1 MNLSETLQL
10 VAMQL
15 QLDPEDLSRFARE
28 DTVGGYSANAAD
40 RRWMVGSL
48 YEVEGK
54 VLYALIRALKP
65 QHAVEIGS
73 LRGCSTTH
81 IATALAINESGRLT
95 AIDVQEGA
103 RDQFPKSLDQVVT
116 GVIGD
121 GLKWLM
127 EQPDAS
133 IDFIFEDSSHGED
146 MCAAVGKLA
155 TRKLTPG
162 GILVVHDAAHD
173 FAILEDGRRI
183 TSDVGATVRRGLDR
197 ALGEAKYRVYR
208 TEPSDCG
215 FALWKRLG
223 VAPTILDDGYSYQD
237 LKEVDPQEY
246 ERPIEKLDLTLP
258 GYHRIG
264 QGEKIENIR
273 IVDPYAVVEELPE
286 GYHYVEN
293 AKPRPGDPER
303 YITNDQPMQEI
314 KEVKAPPK
322 KKPGRKPKAKQ

>member
-1 MNLSETLQL
+1 MNLQETLQL

-15 QLDPEDLSRFARE
+15 QLDPEDLSRYARE

-40 RRWMVGSL
+40 RRWQVGSL

-81 IATALAINESGRLT
+81 IATALAVNESGRLT
-95 AIDVQEGA
+95 AIDVQDGA
-103 RDQFPKSLDQVVT
+103 RDQFPKSLEKVIT

-121 GLKWLM
+121 GLKWLS

-162 GILVVHDAAHD
+162 GILIMHDAAHD

-183 TSDVGATVRRGLDR
+183 TSDVGGTVRAGLTR

-215 FALWKRLG
+215 FALWQRLG
-223 VAPTILDDGYSYQD
+223 IAPTILDDGYSYQD
-237 LKEVDPQEY
+237 LKEVDPQAN
-246 ERPIEKLDLTLP
+246 EKSNNPYAEELKTLTRDEVVKLRQSEWKAP
-258 GYHRIG
+258 E
-264 QGEKIENIR
+264 GELIENIR
-273 IVDPYAVVEELPE
+273 IIDPYAELSKLHADLE
-286 GYHYVEN
+286 KTSAEFN
-293 AKPRPGDPER
+293 
-303 YITNDQPMQEI
+303 QEI
-314 KEVKAPPK
+314 KEIQAQKPK
-322 KKPGRKPKAKQ
+322 KKPGRKPKAAK